1 LGEGQG
7 NFIFHFHISQFTP
20 TTTVTFS
27 DLSFCDELAPT
38 EELFTTLANGIKPR
52 PWLETTANRKGAG
65 VGPRKS
71 SIRAYLSTRQ
81 SLPSHDP
88 PPEKRMQKWKEI
100 ALTVSHGAVKR
111 KQNHKGTLTRA
122 GDTEKETPRKI
133 APHAAASNKAS
144 RTQPITSPTGTEP
157 IKGGGDQEAEGRR
170 SSRGSPGEGG
180 RATGAWTGWPAAAGS
195 RTATAGICFG
205 TGGARRLRRHYVC
218 GSLWQEVLLHLRRRA
233 PPAVPSL
240 SSLFPS
246 SPGGQEGPPLPAP
259 TPGGAP
265 SPAPRP
271 FPRYG
276 SPGQPSVIISPFLF
290 HFLVGRMARCGLV
303 SMV

>member
-122 GDTEKETPRKI
+122 GDTEKNSP
-133 APHAAASNKAS
+133 S
-144 RTQPITSPTGTEP
+144 RGGEQQGVTNPTHHITNRNRTNQRRQRP
-157 IKGGGDQEAEGRR
+157 GGG
-170 SSRGSPGEGG
+170 GEEIQPWIAGG
-180 RATGAWTGWPAAAGS
+180 RGESDRSLDWMAGS
-195 RTATAGICFG
+195 
-205 TGGARRLRRHYVC
+205 
-218 GSLWQEVLLHLRRRA
+218 
-233 PPAVPSL
+233 
-240 SSLFPS
+240 
-246 SPGGQEGPPLPAP
+246 
-259 TPGGAP
+259 
-265 SPAPRP
+265 
-271 FPRYG
+271 
-276 SPGQPSVIISPFLF
+276 
-290 HFLVGRMARCGLV
+290 GR
-303 SMV
+303 